1 MRPLS
6 ARPLNTLTEAA
17 FARRRGVTR
26 ACVTWWKGK
35 GLVQIIDGKVDVAA
49 SEKLL
54 DARPAEYRGGR
65 ATGQGDNVTLPARGQ
80 RRSKK
85 TKDQANNISL
95 KRGSDP
101 STWSTAEAIRMKEIA
116 SARLKQIEADTAA
129 GLVVPIADVAKQV
142 AAEYQVVRSALL
154 GLASKLAH
162 RLAAANTPEA
172 AGALVDQEVR
182 EMLKALTADARP
194 R

>member
-95 KRGSDP
+95 KRGNDP
-101 STWSTAEAIRMKEIA
+101 RRGQPRSHPDERNCVGEAE
-116 SARLKQIEADTAA
+116 QIEADTAA
-129 GLVVPIADVAKQV
+129 GLVVPIADVAREV
-142 AAEYQVVRSALL
+142 AAEYQAVRL
-154 GLASKLAH
+154 G
-162 RLAAANTPEA
+162 A
-172 AGALVDQEVR
+172 AGLGER
-182 EMLKALTADARP
+182 SWRTG
-194 R
+194 